1 MMKKPDTPHS
11 VVTNAATYK
20 LKPRLYW
27 FERRR
32 TSNSENA
39 RIHDRFISANF
50 LAKQNK

>member
-1 MMKKPDTPHS
+1 MIKKSDTPHS
-11 VVTNAATYK
+11 IVTNAATNK

-32 TSNSENA
+32 TSNSENS